1 MRNDGTMLSGP
12 GFGRSSFLGA
22 ALGLLNRRAAP
33 LSTSSTLTLVL
44 HATRGAVPMRLRRL
58 AAAILAASALAL
70 PALAAIPAVPAIQPP
85 AVSPPTHIQSIA
97 PGALA
102 AFGYAVSLKR
112 IERVMAIY
120 APDVVAYDAGS
131 GQLYKGAD
139 AYRKAWQDRLARYHG
154 LTTFNSDSGTLVA
167 EDNMISSYGVWQI
180 DSHDASGAPTEDTA
194 KVLDV
199 FRKEAGAWK
208 IVQETITW
216 RSGPAR
222 LGQLHAA
229 MKSGPRQAMVG

>member
-1 MRNDGTMLSGP
+1 
-12 GFGRSSFLGA
+12 
-22 ALGLLNRRAAP
+22 
-33 LSTSSTLTLVL
+33 
-44 HATRGAVPMRLRRL
+44 MRLRRM
-58 AAAILAASALAL
+58 ASAILAASALAS
-70 PALAAIPAVPAIQPP
+70 PALAASPAAPAIQPP
-85 AVSPPTHIQSIA
+85 AASPPTHIQSSA
-97 PGALA
+97 PGAIA

-154 LTTFNSDSGTLVA
+154 LTTFNGDGGTLVA
-167 EDNMISSYGVWQI
+167 EDDMMSSYGAWRI

-199 FRKEAGAWK
+199 FRREAGAWK

-216 RSGPAR
+216 RTAAPR

-229 MKSGPRQAMVG
+229 MKFGPRQAVVG

>member
-1 MRNDGTMLSGP
+1 
-12 GFGRSSFLGA
+12 
-22 ALGLLNRRAAP
+22 
-33 LSTSSTLTLVL
+33 
-44 HATRGAVPMRLRRL
+44 MRLRRL
-58 AAAILAASALAL
+58 GAVILAASALAS

-85 AVSPPTHIQSIA
+85 VASPPTHIQSSV
-97 PGALA
+97 PGEL

-120 APDVVAYDAGS
+120 APDVIAYDAGS
-131 GQLYKGAD
+131 GQLYKGAA
-139 AYRKAWQDRLARYHG
+139 AYRKVWQDRLARYHG
-154 LTTFNSDSGTLVA
+154 LTTFNGDGGTLVA
-167 EDNMISSYGVWQI
+167 EDDMISSYGAWRI

-216 RSGPAR
+216 RTGSPR
-222 LGQLHAA
+222 PGQLHAA
-229 MKSGPRQAMVG
+229 LTRSARASA

>member
-1 MRNDGTMLSGP
+1 
-12 GFGRSSFLGA
+12 
-22 ALGLLNRRAAP
+22 
-33 LSTSSTLTLVL
+33 
-44 HATRGAVPMRLRRL
+44 
-58 AAAILAASALAL
+58 
-70 PALAAIPAVPAIQPP
+70 
-85 AVSPPTHIQSIA
+85 
-97 PGALA
+97 
-102 AFGYAVSLKR
+102 
-112 IERVMAIY
+112 MAIY

-131 GQLYKGAD
+131 GQLYRGAD

-154 LTTFNSDSGTLVA
+154 LTTFNGDAGTLVA
-167 EDNMISSYGVWQI
+167 EDDMISSYGAWRI